1 MKQKTDVHFNGLLTA
16 LSAYE
21 RAEDEAEARE
31 AIQKILSREIG
42 ALCRAVY
49 DEAAVAPSAYL
60 ADRCRQYIEFNVKPA
75 KTEVEVLIRSSFGL
89 LTAYHLINGALETVG
104 SNYRLLFYGLQDLE
118 GDLRYLENMKGRK
131 LTADDRKAIKTMRD
145 NWTSQDLPVIAEIRK
160 ERN

>member
-1 MKQKTDVHFNGLLTA
+1 MKQKTDGHFIGLLTA

-21 RAEDEAEARE
+21 RAENEAEARE
-31 AIQKILSREIG
+31 AIQKILVKETN

-49 DEAAVAPSAYL
+49 DEASIAPPAYL
-60 ADRCRQYIEFNVKPA
+60 ADRCRQYTEFNVKPS
-75 KTEVEVLIRSSFGL
+75 KTEVEVLIRNSYGL
-89 LTAYHLINGALETVG
+89 PCYHLINGALETVG

-118 GDLRYLENMKGRK
+118 GDLRYLDKMKGRK

-145 NWTSQDLPVIAEIRK
+145 NWTSQALPVIAEIRK